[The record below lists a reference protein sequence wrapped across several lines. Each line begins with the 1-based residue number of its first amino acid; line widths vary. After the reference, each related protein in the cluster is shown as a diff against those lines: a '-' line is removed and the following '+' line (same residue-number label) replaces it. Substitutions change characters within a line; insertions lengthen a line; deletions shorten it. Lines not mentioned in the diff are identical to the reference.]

1 MTNEHRCLIVY
12 HITTKKARGRLPL
25 AHAERFPYIPP
36 LFSLV
41 HQILVDQVS
50 LGQVLVIGLIFISVD
65 KKYKE
70 KVTLILACYHTL

>member
-1 MTNEHRCLIVY
+1 MNIDSRRMIVY
-12 HITTKKARGRLPL
+12 HITTKKARGLPPP
-25 AHAERFPYIPP
+25 HAERFPYIPP

-65 KKYKE
+65 KRYIE
-70 KVTLILACYHTL
+70 K

>member
-1 MTNEHRCLIVY
+1 MNIDSRRLIVY
-12 HITTKKARGRLPL
+12 HITTKKARRRLPL

-41 HQILVDQVS
+41 HQILLDQVS

>member
-1 MTNEHRCLIVY
+1 MNIDSRRMIVY
-12 HITTKKARGRLPL
+12 HITTKKARRLPL

-65 KKYKE
+65 KRYVAKE
-70 KVTLILACYHTL
+70 TLILACYHTL

>member
-1 MTNEHRCLIVY
+1 MNIDSRRLIVY
-12 HITTKKARGRLPL
+12 HITTKKARRLPL

-65 KKYKE
+65 NRYKE
-70 KVTLILACYHTL
+70 KVTLI

>member
-1 MTNEHRCLIVY
+1 MTNEHRQQTLDCISHNNEESQGVP
-12 HITTKKARGRLPL
+12 LP
-25 AHAERFPYIPP
+25 HAERFPYIPP

-65 KKYKE
+65 NRYKE
-70 KVTLILACYHTL
+70 KVTLI